1 MGTFHKMKAKYMPL
15 DPPPGG
21 GTDQTA
27 SAPSTDANPPAPNA
41 DATVRKSWVTRWFS
55 RHDSDPNA
63 IRDMRFMNRL
73 TTLTRLQTFLLSE
86 GVHIRAED
94 APLFSFGTLY
104 QLRYHDRGRLPTV
117 DEWKFLDDERGKRFQ
132 LMEAANLIA
141 GLPILLIVVAFLL
154 AFLSLMIAIITS
166 DSYLLFCWYFL
177 WTMCLGALGS
187 IAYLSVNALSIQT
200 DIPFDLTNKSLL
212 AVRIV
217 LGSLFGLVLSIPFGF
232 DGFVAFSESI
242 LRHAAGDGGNTVI
255 RFSLQAVLLLLP
267 FILGLSTSLVI
278 LVLNRFVESIAFFF
292 GHHR

>member
-1 MGTFHKMKAKYMPL
+1 
-15 DPPPGG
+15 
-21 GTDQTA
+21 
-27 SAPSTDANPPAPNA
+27 
-41 DATVRKSWVTRWFS
+41 
-55 RHDSDPNA
+55 
-63 IRDMRFMNRL
+63 MNRL

-117 DEWKFLDDERGKRFQ
+117 DEWKLLDTHSLTLFTYLDDERGKRFQ